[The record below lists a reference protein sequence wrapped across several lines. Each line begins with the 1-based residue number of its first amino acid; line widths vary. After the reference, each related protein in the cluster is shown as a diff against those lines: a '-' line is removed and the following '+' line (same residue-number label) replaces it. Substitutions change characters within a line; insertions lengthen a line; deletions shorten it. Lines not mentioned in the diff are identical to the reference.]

1 MPPGTSTSRGRVGP
15 PVGGSVAVP
24 EGAHPGTAATPR
36 RRAVRRP
43 LRSRKVYKREERSG
57 SSLQGMTAEP
67 GKSRYLRR
75 GYLTPTE
82 RVRYETRAS
91 KWYFFFGP
99 AAALAFSLVGD
110 YVFAVSASSAVPAPG
125 FLATFLAG
133 VPSARIGL
141 VWFGLL
147 SYALVLWILQRRR
160 LLRRHLRTAS
170 ETAAG
175 TAVPRTPHLLAVPS
189 LALIPSLLGAYGFAL
204 YTFSVVPTFA
214 TVRRVLLSIGPTVF
228 GALLFGA
235 LTAVLLLWIVLRWA
249 QWAQDSY
256 VVTDDR
262 LIKQHA
268 RWTLIGRVYDDREIQ
283 VRQVRDLDVYQSR
296 PLWRVLGIGTL
307 NIHSLSDTAAVA
319 RSGAYRATD
328 PDRVD
333 PYINPELP
341 LKWAPLEGS
350 VDASPGVEWWFA
362 IPDPIRAQREIQ
374 VATETSGVPRP
385 AEPTR

>member
-15 PVGGSVAVP
+15 PLGDSIGAP
-24 EGAHPGTAATPR
+24 NGAHLGTSATPR
-36 RRAVRRP
+36 PTVVRRP

-57 SSLQGMTAEP
+57 SSLQGMPAEP
-67 GKSRYLRR
+67 GESRYLRR

-110 YVFAVSASSAVPAPG
+110 YAFAVSASSAVPAPG

-141 VWFGLL
+141 DWFGLL
-147 SYALVLWILQRRR
+147 SYALIVWVLWRRR
-160 LLRRHLRTAS
+160 LLQRHLRKAP
-170 ETAAG
+170 ELAAG
-175 TAVPRTPHLLAVPS
+175 TAVPRTPRLLAVPA

-204 YTFSVVPTFA
+204 YTSSVVPTFG
-214 TVRRVLLSIGPTVF
+214 TVRRVLSSVGPTVF
-228 GALLFGA
+228 GTFLFGA
-235 LTAVLLLWIVLRWA
+235 LTGVLLLWIILRWA

-268 RWTLIGRVYDDREIQ
+268 RWTLLGRVYDDREIQ

-296 PLWRVLGIGTL
+296 LTWRILGIGTL
-307 NIHSLSDTAAVA
+307 NIHSLSDTSAVA
-319 RSGAYRATD
+319 RSGAYRAPD

-341 LKWAPLEGS
+341 LTWAPLEGS

-362 IPDPIRAQREIQ
+362 IPDPIKAQREIQ
-374 VATETSGVPRP
+374 VATETSGTPRP